1 MPQTRY
7 ELRVSGRLSERA
19 KHAFGDFGELRVV
32 QTPPETIIY
41 GPTVDESHLRGIL
54 ALLQNLGLHVV
65 SVHRMPEARGVTKA
79 PGSLRD
85 TRSLGRHRVE
95 QVAEHDESG
104 DESGDEG
111 EPNRQ

>member
-1 MPQTRY
+1 VPQTRY
-7 ELRVSGRLSERA
+7 EFRVSGRLSERIRQ
-19 KHAFGDFGELRVV
+19 AFCDFGELRVV
-32 QTPPETIIY
+32 YTPPETIIY
-41 GPTVDESHLRGIL
+41 GPVVDESQWHGIL

-65 SVHRMPEARGVTKA
+65 SVHRMPEARGMTKT
-79 PGSLRD
+79 PGPLRD

-111 EPNRQ
+111 DPNRQ

>member
-1 MPQTRY
+1 VPQTRY

-41 GPTVDESHLRGIL
+41 GPAVDESHLRGIL
-54 ALLQNLGLHVV
+54 ELLQNLGLHVV
-65 SVHRMPEARGVTKA
+65 SVHRMPEARGVTK
-79 PGSLRD
+79 D

-104 DESGDEG
+104 DESGDES
-111 EPNRQ
+111 EQNRQ